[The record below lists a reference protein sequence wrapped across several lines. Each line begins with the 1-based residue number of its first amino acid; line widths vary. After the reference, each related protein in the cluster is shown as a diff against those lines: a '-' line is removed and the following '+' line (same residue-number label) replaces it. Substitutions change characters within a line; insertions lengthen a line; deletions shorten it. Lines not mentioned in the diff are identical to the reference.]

1 MKIWE
6 ILKPENIGK
15 IYTSEDASDSFK
27 VVERRPFDGTR
38 VALNTIEYDSYDRET
53 DEHIEDAYHLDFI
66 LTMNFEEVE

>member
-15 IYTSEDASDSFK
+15 IYISDAGRSFK
-27 VVERRPFDGTR
+27 VVERWPFDGNR
-38 VALNTIEYDSYDRET
+38 VSLNFMGY
-53 DEHIEDAYHLDFI
+53 DEHIEDGYQLDFI